1 MNELRRRQAG
11 SGAVSARAV
20 AVLGLGE
27 AGRRLA
33 ADLAVSGVEVHGF
46 DPVATSTPDGV
57 VRASDPA
64 TALAGADVVL
74 SLTTAGAAL
83 EAATAVAPALSRGV
97 VYADLNTSSP
107 ALKRE
112 IAARIEDA
120 GGAFADVALLG
131 PVPVRGLRTPAL
143 ASGSG
148 AHAFANLLSPL
159 GMPVDV
165 VSARPG
171 DAAEMKLLR
180 SVFMKGLAAC
190 AFESLRAADQSGHR
204 EWLEGEIAAVI
215 GRPFLGR
222 LLEGSRTHA
231 ARRVDEMEAAQELLL
246 ELGIEPRMA
255 RSSRALLA
263 ALAEGRER

>member
-1 MNELRRRQAG
+1 M
-11 SGAVSARAV
+11 
-20 AVLGLGE
+20 
-27 AGRRLA
+27 
-33 ADLAVSGVEVHGF
+33 
-46 DPVATSTPDGV
+46 
-57 VRASDPA
+57 
-64 TALAGADVVL
+64 
-74 SLTTAGAAL
+74 
-83 EAATAVAPALSRGV
+83 
-97 VYADLNTSSP
+97 
-107 ALKRE
+107 
-112 IAARIEDA
+112 
-120 GGAFADVALLG
+120 ALLG
-131 PVPVRGLRTPAL
+131 SVPVRGLRTPAL

-165 VSARPG
+165 VSDRPG

-204 EWLEGEIAAVI
+204 EWLEGEIAEVI
-215 GRPFLGR
+215 GRPLLER

-255 RSSRALLA
+255 RSSGALLA